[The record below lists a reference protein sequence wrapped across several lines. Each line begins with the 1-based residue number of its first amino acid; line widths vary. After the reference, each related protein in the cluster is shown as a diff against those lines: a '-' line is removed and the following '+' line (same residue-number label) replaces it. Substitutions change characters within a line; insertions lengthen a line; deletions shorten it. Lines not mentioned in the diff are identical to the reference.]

1 MVIFERIV
9 DARLAVPRCT
19 TNRFDPRTD
28 DDDVD
33 DGQRTGGCRANAD
46 DH

>member
-33 DGQRTGGCRANAD
+33 DGQRTGGCRAKRGA
-46 DH
+46 